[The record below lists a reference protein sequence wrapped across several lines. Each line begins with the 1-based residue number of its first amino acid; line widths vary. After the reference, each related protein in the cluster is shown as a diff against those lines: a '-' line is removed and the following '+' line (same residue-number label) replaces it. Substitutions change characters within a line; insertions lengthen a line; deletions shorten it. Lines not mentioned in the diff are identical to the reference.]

1 MGRDWSQAALWL
13 QVTTLEL
20 KLDAFIWALER
31 RYRPDQPRAPKG
43 TPEGGQ
49 WIDDVGS
56 STDRTDVAARRRPQR
71 RCDGTN
77 AGCQN
82 GGTFGYSGSVNV
94 YGRTFCWDCAIKYLG
109 VQDDSPTEQLE
120 LIRKIDPDWRD

>member
-71 RCDGTN
+71 RCDGFA
-77 AGCQN
+77 AGCRS
-82 GGTFGYSGSVNV
+82 GGTFGSSGFIKVE
-94 YGRTFCWDCAIKYLG
+94 GRRYCWDCAIRYLG
-109 VQDDSPTEQLE
+109 LENETSDEQLRT
-120 LIRKIDPDWRD
+120 LRNFDRLLDD